1 LVTRRSQLNL
11 ESLISHFNQK
21 SKIRNQKFKESPMER
36 RIIHTDNAPKAIGPY
51 SQAIHTGDFI
61 FCAGQIPLDPATM
74 KLVDG
79 DITVQTRRVLTNL
92 SNVLE
97 AAGSSLS
104 RVVKTTV
111 FLADFND
118 FQAMNAV
125 YAEFFGTDAPARST
139 IQAARLPVGALVEIE
154 AIAIAN

>member
-1 LVTRRSQLNL
+1 
-11 ESLISHFNQK
+11 
-21 SKIRNQKFKESPMER
+21 MER

-51 SQAIHTGDFI
+51 SQAIRTGEFI
-61 FCAGQIPLDPATM
+61 FTAGQIPLDPATM
-74 KLVDG
+74 KLVEG
-79 DITVQTRRVLTNL
+79 DITIQTRRALTNL

-104 RVVKTTV
+104 RVLKTTV

-118 FQAMNAV
+118 FAAMNAV
-125 YAEFFGTDAPARST
+125 YAEFFGEQPPARST
-139 IQAARLPVGALVEIE
+139 IQAAKLPAGALVEIE

>member
-1 LVTRRSQLNL
+1 
-11 ESLISHFNQK
+11 
-21 SKIRNQKFKESPMER
+21 MER
-36 RIIHTDNAPKAIGPY
+36 RVIHTENAPKAIGPY
-51 SQAIHTGDFI
+51 SQALRTGDFI
-61 FCAGQIPLDPATM
+61 FTAGQIPLDPETM

-79 DITVQTRRVLTNL
+79 DITVQTRRVLVNL
-92 SNVLE
+92 SNILQ

-111 FLADFND
+111 FLADFDD

-125 YAEFFGTDAPARST
+125 YAEFFGDQPPARST
-139 IQAARLPVGALVEIE
+139 VQAARLPAGALVEIE

>member
-1 LVTRRSQLNL
+1 
-11 ESLISHFNQK
+11 
-21 SKIRNQKFKESPMER
+21 MER
-36 RIIHTDNAPKAIGPY
+36 RIIQTENAPKAIGPY
-51 SQAIHTGDFI
+51 SQAVRTGEFV

-74 KLVDG
+74 KMVEG

-92 SNVLE
+92 SSVLE

-104 RVVKTTV
+104 RVMKTTV
-111 FLADFND
+111 FLADLND

-125 YAEFFGTDAPARST
+125 YAEYFGAQPPARST
-139 IQAARLPVGALVEIE
+139 IQAGRLPAGALVEIE

>member
-1 LVTRRSQLNL
+1 
-11 ESLISHFNQK
+11 
-21 SKIRNQKFKESPMER
+21 MER
-36 RIIHTDNAPKAIGPY
+36 RIIHTDNAPKAMGPY
-51 SQAIHTGDFI
+51 SQAVRTGDFV

-74 KLVDG
+74 KIVEG

-97 AAGSSLS
+97 AAGSSPS

-111 FLADFND
+111 FLADLND

-125 YAEFFGTDAPARST
+125 YAEFFGAQPPARST
-139 IQAARLPVGALVEIE
+139 IQAGRLPAGALVEIE
-154 AIAIAN
+154 AIAVAN

>member
-1 LVTRRSQLNL
+1 
-11 ESLISHFNQK
+11 
-21 SKIRNQKFKESPMER
+21 MER
-36 RIIHTDNAPKAIGPY
+36 RIIHTENAPKAIGPY
-51 SQAIHTGDFI
+51 SQAVRTGELI

-74 KLVDG
+74 KLVEG

-125 YAEFFGTDAPARST
+125 YAEFFREQPPARST

-154 AIAIAN
+154 AIAVTN